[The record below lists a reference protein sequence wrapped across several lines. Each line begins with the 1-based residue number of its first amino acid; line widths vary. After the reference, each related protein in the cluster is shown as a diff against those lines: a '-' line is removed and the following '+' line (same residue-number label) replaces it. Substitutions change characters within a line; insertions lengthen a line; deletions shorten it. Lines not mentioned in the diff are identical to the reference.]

1 MLFDLIVS
9 ILGLYLAGIL
19 LFLTKQVLASPILT
33 RFQIIEI
40 GIDNPISLFFITVL
54 LKAVGLILLLWSIIH
69 FAVSGIYGNSN
80 ILNWAGLKFRY
91 DWENKAALRLEEN
104 SE

>member
-9 ILGLYLAGIL
+9 ILGLYLASVL
-19 LFLTKQVLASPILT
+19 LFLTRQVLASSILT

-40 GIDNPISLFFITVL
+40 ANDNQILLFFITML
-54 LKAVGLILLLWSIIH
+54 LKAAGFILLLWSIIH
-69 FAVSGIYGNSN
+69 FAVVGMYGNSN

-91 DWENKAALRLEEN
+91 DWENKAVLRLEEN